1 MHQQAYGKKAS
12 DFTGTFVLRKK
23 DGKSFI
29 VQKQGGNLVF
39 LFYLAKSAFQRRDS
53 RLMPS
58 DDNLGKNICSRI
70 TAYLSSIK

>member
-39 LFYLAKSAFQRRDS
+39 LFYLAKSAF
-53 RLMPS
+53 
-58 DDNLGKNICSRI
+58 
-70 TAYLSSIK
+70 